1 MSLIEKIK
9 RKLAKNDETSPAFRR
24 AFAEKINNRHVR
36 YVTERFEGIE
46 EIVGREGHLNILP
59 CGDELAVTCGIQEIF
74 RAKIDEL
81 SMWELMS
88 NDGVVLEGFDLAS
101 GKHREITAFYK
112 YYR

>member
-9 RKLAKNDETSPAFRR
+9 RKLCKNDETSPAFRR

-59 CGDELAVTCGIQEIF
+59 CGDELCVTCGIEEIF

-81 SMWELMS
+81 SMWELLS
-88 NDGVVLEGFDLAS
+88 NDGVVLEGYDLS
-101 GKHREITAFYK
+101 CGRHREITAFYK

>member
-1 MSLIEKIK
+1 MSLVERIK
-9 RKLAKNDETSPAFRR
+9 RKIFKNDETNPAFRR

-59 CGDELAVTCGIQEIF
+59 CGDELCVTCGIEEIF

-88 NDGVVLEGFDLAS
+88 NDGVVLEGFDLS
-101 GKHREITAFYK
+101 CGRHREITAFYK